1 MKPRKKVYYNNSKEI
16 VEQASKVV
24 KDVVKNYFESLNEE
38 IASTIKNSISTN
50 RKFIKLEVEKTIAQL
65 SLLPLSEVENKNLI
79 TRKEAE
85 ELCEKHLGPNNS
97 EQNSTQNEKKKRRK
111 FYNAR

>member
-1 MKPRKKVYYNNSKEI
+1 MKPRKKVYYDNSKEI
-16 VEQASKVV
+16 AEQASKVV
-24 KDVVKNYFESLNEE
+24 KDVVKNYVESLNEE
-38 IASTIKNSISTN
+38 IASTIKNSISKN
-50 RKFIKLEVEKTIAQL
+50 REIFKIKIANSIAQL
-65 SLLPLSEVENKNLI
+65 DLLQITEVENKNLI

-97 EQNSTQNEKKKRRK
+97 EQKSTQNERKKRRK